1 MPPARAIA
9 AARPML
15 IQPPGRLTPTPLS
28 GVCVAVGSGPGAA
41 DVAGAEGRGVGVPVA
56 GVVVG
61 AGGVITPSGSAA
73 DGATLG
79 AAEGGGVDGG
89 GLGVAGVGQAPLGPP
104 GVVGGGGGVTTRWPV
119 ACGRGPRS

>member
-28 GVCVAVGSGPGAA
+28 GVCVAV
-41 DVAGAEGRGVGVPVA
+41 
-56 GVVVG
+56 VVVG
-61 AGGVITPSGSAA
+61 AGGVTPPSGSAA

-79 AAEGGGVDGG
+79 AAESGGVDGG
-89 GLGVAGVGQAPLGPP
+89 GLGVAGAGVGQAPLGPP